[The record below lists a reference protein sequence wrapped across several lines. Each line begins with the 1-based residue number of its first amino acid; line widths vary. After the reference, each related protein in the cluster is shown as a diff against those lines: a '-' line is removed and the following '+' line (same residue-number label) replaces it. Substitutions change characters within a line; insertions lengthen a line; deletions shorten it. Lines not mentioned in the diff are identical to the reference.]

1 MVQEEFKLSAL
12 PTSACGRV
20 TRLLGS
26 GPPRQQ
32 LMDHGIAPG
41 ALISVLRVVQARK
54 LIEYG
59 IRDSKVVLSH
69 EAAARVLVTIEED
82 TE

>member
-1 MVQEEFKLSAL
+1 MVEEEFKLSAL
-12 PTSACGRV
+12 PTSVCGRI

-26 GPPRQQ
+26 GRQRRQ
-32 LMDHGIAPG
+32 LMGHGMVPG
-41 ALISVLRVVQARK
+41 MLISVLRVVQARK

-59 IRDSKVVLSH
+59 IRDAKVVLSH
-69 EAAARVLVTIEED
+69 EDAARVLVTIEED